1 MDPTSALYF
10 HSIFDWYRNVKIMRY
25 YDLDMT
31 MEYELFP
38 ATRNYADVL
47 EKGREEGREIARK
60 KYTDA
65 VERDID
71 KTLSIIRDLNEH
83 KSINEIAAIH
93 KISIQTVE
101 EIQATL
107 KLNTS

>member
-1 MDPTSALYF
+1 ME
-10 HSIFDWYRNVKIMRY
+10 
-25 YDLDMT
+25 MT
-31 MEYELFP
+31 PDCKRFP

-101 EIQATL
+101 EIQTAL
-107 KLNTS
+107 KLYTS